1 MFLVACGGGNNPDEA
16 YNFSNLP
23 SAPVNIDTSFGDDG
37 GDDLEYDG
45 YEDDYEYDDT
55 IVIAA
60 PTTPNKTVPKKPV
73 IGPGT
78 I

>member
-37 GDDLEYDG
+37 GDD
-45 YEDDYEYDDT
+45 YEYDDT
-55 IVIAA
+55 IVQSS
-60 PTTPNKTVPKKPV
+60 PNKTVPKKPV